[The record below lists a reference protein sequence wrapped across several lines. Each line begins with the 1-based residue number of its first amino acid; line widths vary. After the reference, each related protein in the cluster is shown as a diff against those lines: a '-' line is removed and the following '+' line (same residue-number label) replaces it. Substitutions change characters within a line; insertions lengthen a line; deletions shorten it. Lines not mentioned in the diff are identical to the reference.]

1 MINKI
6 TLIGNAGQDAV
17 LKSAGADQ
25 YVRFTLATN
34 ENFKDNSGQWQ
45 KRTEWHT
52 VKIWGRTSEMA
63 VQKIKTGVTVYVE
76 GTLKSYEFEGRRL
89 WEVKAIIWRA
99 LDKKEEFLD
108 SSKLLGPEPSNAES
122 TSTSTWRAPQSAT
135 VEPASPWGYPKQ
147 NTSPF

>member
-25 YVRFTLATN
+25 YARFTLATN
-34 ENFKDNSGQWQ
+34 ENYKDSSGQWQ
-45 KRTEWHT
+45 KSTEWHT
-52 VKIWGRTSEMA
+52 IKIWGRTSEMA
-63 VQKIKTGVTVYVE
+63 VQKIKSGVTVYIE
-76 GTLKSYEFEGRRL
+76 GTLKSYEFEGRRI
-89 WEVKAIIWRA
+89 WEVKSIIWRA
-99 LDKKEEFLD
+99 LDKKEQYQD
-108 SSKLLGPEPSNAES
+108 SSKLLGPEPSDE
-122 TSTSTWRAPQSAT
+122 STSTWRAPQSQT